1 LADQGLN
8 GKQHRPAT
16 DFPGV
21 TGNYEWRQETR
32 RHSPLPLRGATRGS
46 VKLGTVKGTVVKV
59 HWTFILIL
67 LSAYGARGLQAA
79 LGAGLFFLLL
89 SNRCSW
95 LLSP

>member
-1 LADQGLN
+1 
-8 GKQHRPAT
+8 
-16 DFPGV
+16 
-21 TGNYEWRQETR
+21 
-32 RHSPLPLRGATRGS
+32 
-46 VKLGTVKGTVVKV
+46 VVKV

-89 SNRCSW
+89 SNRCSR